1 MERRERKSYESYLIP
16 HNEYLM
22 FTISINSVFFTGF
35 TGMNDI
41 TNAVGV
47 SRTFNGQERL
57 EVIAKRMRKLLNRK
71 VERLIKKQREVK
83 KLK

>member
-1 MERRERKSYESYLIP
+1 
-16 HNEYLM
+16 
-22 FTISINSVFFTGF
+22 
-35 TGMNDI
+35 MNDI

-83 KLK
+83 KLE